1 MTVVELKTV
10 PTRLVLEYAFAAY
23 RVNCGYI
30 KNPNESNGAVYSNRT
45 IVVYSVKNWIND
57 NHSGSTLLHWTPND
71 FKSVDIVD
79 EDRASADKIDVHF
92 KKYMFKMLA
101 GKLSQFENDVYTA
114 VCGEEIPITRVG
126 LLAYVPELIKR
137 DHKKWEFDKLLKTDY
152 KHSEFSEQKS
162 IEGDMTVL
170 RVIDFKTKSGDFLR
184 SATLGLDGNL
194 YQFFDNKH
202 MIKLNSEG
210 QRYHI
215 KARVKTK
222 THELSTGLTMT
233 QLNYVRAKPC
243 QSL

>member
-10 PTRLVLEYAFAAY
+10 PVRLVLEYAFAAY
-23 RVNCGYI
+23 RINSGYL
-30 KNPNESNGAVYSNRT
+30 KVKTEDKLANKDLVSF
-45 IVVYSVKNWIND
+45 SVKQHINQIDQNSSVIYHWI
-57 NHSGSTLLHWTPND
+57 PAD
-71 FKSVDIVD
+71 FKPFEILD
-79 EDRASADKIDVHF
+79 EDRANADKIDVHF

-126 LLAYVPELIKR
+126 LLAYVPELIER
-137 DHKKWEFDKLLKTDY
+137 DHKKWAFDKLLKTDY
-152 KHSEFSEQKS
+152 KHSEFFEQKS

-210 QRYHI
+210 KLYHI
-215 KARVKTK
+215 KARVKTR
-222 THELSTGLTMT
+222 THEPSTGLTMT